1 MKKIVFCLLL
11 VVITFIVTV
20 IISINTIKVVNVEN
34 GLITIEFFGQ
44 SVDYYFEK

>member
-1 MKKIVFCLLL
+1 MKKFIVGLLL

-34 GLITIEFFGQ
+34 GNITLELFGN
-44 SVDYYFEK
+44 SFVYYFEK

>member
-1 MKKIVFCLLL
+1 MKKFIIGLLL

-34 GLITIEFFGQ
+34 GNITLELFGN
-44 SVDYYFEK
+44 SFVYYFEN

>member
-1 MKKIVFCLLL
+1 MKKFIIGLLL

-34 GLITIEFFGQ
+34 GNITLELFGN
-44 SVDYYFEK
+44 SFVYYFEK

>member
-1 MKKIVFCLLL
+1 MKKVVFCLLT
-11 VVITFIVTV
+11 VIITFIVTV

>member
-1 MKKIVFCLLL
+1 MKKFIVGLLL

-34 GLITIEFFGQ
+34 GLITIEIFGQ

>member
-1 MKKIVFCLLL
+1 MKKFIIGLLL

-34 GLITIEFFGQ
+34 GNITLEFFGNNFI
-44 SVDYYFEK
+44 YYFEK

>member
-1 MKKIVFCLLL
+1 MKKVVFCLLL
-11 VVITFIVTV
+11 VFITFIVTV

-34 GLITIEFFGQ
+34 GLITLELFGQ

>member
-1 MKKIVFCLLL
+1 MKKFIIGLLL

-34 GLITIEFFGQ
+34 ENITLELFGN
-44 SVDYYFEK
+44 SFVYYFEK

>member
-1 MKKIVFCLLL
+1 MKKFIISLLL

-34 GLITIEFFGQ
+34 GNITLELFGN
-44 SVDYYFEK
+44 SFVYYFEK

>member
-1 MKKIVFCLLL
+1 MKKFIVGVLL

-34 GLITIEFFGQ
+34 GNITLELFGN
-44 SVDYYFEK
+44 SFVYYFEK

>member
-1 MKKIVFCLLL
+1 MKKFIIGLLL

-34 GLITIEFFGQ
+34 GNITLEFFGN
-44 SVDYYFEK
+44 SFVYYFEK